1 MLSDPDELPQ
11 DVDQFGESLLTG
23 VEDLIKIFSTRF
35 FYGCEADDP
44 MNALAFASHLNPG
57 GAVLPAIFSSD
68 IGHWDVPDMRGVVPE
83 AFELVEHGHIDES
96 QFRDF
101 VFKSPAELWT
111 SMNPAFFAGTRVE
124 GAVGKLLDDPASV
137 AGR

>member
-1 MLSDPDELPQ
+1 MELTAGVTTELSGAEITLRCLQ
-11 DVDQFGESLLTG
+11 EEG
-23 VEDLIKIFSTRF
+23 VEIMFG
-35 FYGCEADDP
+35 Y
-44 MNALAFASHLNPG
+44 PG

-83 AFELVEHGHIDES
+83 AFELVERGHIDES

-111 SMNPAFFAGTRVE
+111 SMNPAFFAGTSVE
-124 GAVGKLLDDPASV
+124 GAVGKLVGDPASV
-137 AGR
+137 AGG